1 MMISHKIKEGKPMT
15 HIARDD
21 CNYIIKKIQSGPFP
35 HPARADG
42 RSSHEMVCKRVRL
55 R

>member
-21 CNYIIKKIQSGPFP
+21 AFTLLKKYNQDPFT
-35 HPARADG
+35 
-42 RSSHEMVCKRVRL
+42 SSTR
-55 R
+55 

>member
-21 CNYIIKKIQSGPFP
+21 AITLLKNKYHDKIG
-35 HPARADG
+35 RA
-42 RSSHEMVCKRVRL
+42 HV
-55 R
+55 